1 MSRIDKLLT
10 RFFSNP
16 KDLTWDEALRVLRHY
31 GFEEVKKG
39 KTSGSRRRFVNDNL
53 DVIDLHEPH
62 PGNILKAY
70 QVNLIAMKLKDYEE
84 LL

>member
-1 MSRIDKLLT
+1 MSKIDKLLK

-16 KDLTWDEALRVLRHY
+16 RDFTWDEALKVLRHY

-39 KTSGSRRRFVNDNL
+39 KTSGSRRRFVSQNL
-53 DVIDLHEPH
+53 DIIDLHEPH
-62 PGNILKAY
+62 PNNILKAY
-70 QVNLIAMKLKDYEE
+70 QVNLIAMKIKHHEE